1 MQIGCIGV
9 SYFCTQRRKRPTIMA
24 QDQINYRSKTESTP
38 WDAHKLIREYV
49 GIAWML
55 NFSEQLENLPWD
67 NQVRVRR
74 VASAICAFLSKD
86 ADAIKPYDVI
96 SMVFSNYENKDV
108 LNHSRVND
116 SDKIKIQSILCRM
129 SNESWSMKHLMK
141 RFSVESGREQLLG
154 VLLRYR
160 IAVEELE
167 STFPSVQE
175 ARTGAYI
182 GIKALQD
189 LYHPVLRVCN
199 DMVDELI
206 VLLLGDSFKK
216 SFEERELIEAFNYPT
231 ATDEELLEWRINNL

>member
-1 MQIGCIGV
+1 
-9 SYFCTQRRKRPTIMA
+9 MA
-24 QDQINYRSKTESTP
+24 RNQTNYSSKIERNS
-38 WDAHKLIREYV
+38 WDAYKLVREYV

-86 ADAIKPYDVI
+86 ANAIKPYDVI
-96 SMVFSNYENKDV
+96 SMVFSNYENKEV
-108 LNHSRVND
+108 LNQSRVND
-116 SDKIKIQSILCRM
+116 SDKTKIQSILCKM
-129 SNESWSMKHLMK
+129 SNEKWRMEHLLK
-141 RFSVESGREQLLG
+141 SFSVDNDREQLLG

-167 STFPSVQE
+167 NTFSGVQE

-182 GIKALQD
+182 GINALQD
-189 LYHPVLRVCN
+189 LYHPMLRVCN
-199 DMVDELI
+199 DKVDELI

-216 SFEERELIEAFNYPT
+216 SFEERELIETFNYPT

>member
-1 MQIGCIGV
+1 MCRTFAFKEEN
-9 SYFCTQRRKRPTIMA
+9 SPTIMA
-24 QDQINYRSKTESTP
+24 REQINDSSKNERGS
-38 WDAHKLIREYV
+38 WDAYKLVREYV

-67 NQVRVRR
+67 NQVRVQR

-86 ADAIKPYDVI
+86 AVAIKPYDAI
-96 SMVFSNYENKDV
+96 SMVFSNYENKEMLKESQV
-108 LNHSRVND
+108 CE
-116 SDKIKIQSILCRM
+116 SDRSKIKSILCQM
-129 SNESWSMKHLMK
+129 SNERWRMKHLLK
-141 RFSVESGREQLLG
+141 SFSVDNDREQLLG

-167 STFPSVQE
+167 NTFSGVVE

-182 GIKALQD
+182 GINALQD
-189 LYHPVLRVCN
+189 LYHPILQACN
-199 DMVDELI
+199 DKVDELI

-216 SFEERELIEAFNYPT
+216 SVEERELIENYNYPT